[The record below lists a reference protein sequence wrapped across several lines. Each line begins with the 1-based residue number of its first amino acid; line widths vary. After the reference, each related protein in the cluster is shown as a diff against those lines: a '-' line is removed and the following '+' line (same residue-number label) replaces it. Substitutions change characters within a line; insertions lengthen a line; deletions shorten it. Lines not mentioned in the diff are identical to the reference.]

1 MSMSL
6 LGFEM
11 SVLLYFFSFL
21 TLDTSRSED
30 VWIRRGPSKKRL
42 PWRAWGWEE
51 VRTGDAHVVSYSRL
65 S

>member
-21 TLDTSRSED
+21 TLDTSHSED
-30 VWIRRGPSKKRL
+30 VRIHCGPSQRDF
-42 PWRAWGWEE
+42 PGAWGWEE
-51 VRTGDAHVVSYSRL
+51 VRTGDVHMVSYSWL